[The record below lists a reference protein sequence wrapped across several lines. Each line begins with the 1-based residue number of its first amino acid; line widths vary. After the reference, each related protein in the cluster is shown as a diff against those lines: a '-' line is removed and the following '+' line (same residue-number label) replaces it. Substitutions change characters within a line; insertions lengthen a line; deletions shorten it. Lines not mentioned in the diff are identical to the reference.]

1 MSPDMT
7 ATPPWAAWPRQWT
20 LKQRSTATILLASCA
35 LVATLWLAAAGLA
48 YAPAPIGPN
57 AQAFADGMLV
67 TMQLTLLAGVSG
79 VLLGA
84 LAALGKL
91 SKVPPLRWLAAGY
104 IWIMRGTPLLV
115 QILFIYFALPSL
127 FPWLRLSDFASASIA
142 LSLNVGAYNAEAI
155 RAGLLSVPKGQAEAA
170 HSLGLGAWQT
180 LVDVTFPQA
189 FKVSLPPLVNNLV
202 ALLKD
207 SSLAY
212 AVGVVELTNVGNRVQ
227 SATFE
232 PVPILITTATLYLAM
247 TTLLTKISSGVEQ
260 RLDVERRQP

>member
-1 MSPDMT
+1 MSAEMT
-7 ATPPWAAWPRQWT
+7 APTTTAWPRQWT
-20 LKQRSTATILLASCA
+20 ARQRGTAGIVAAACALLLLLWLGASLLAH
-35 LVATLWLAAAGLA
+35 
-48 YAPAPIGPN
+48 APAPIGPN
-57 AQAFADGMLV
+57 ARSFADGMRV
-67 TMQLTLLAGVSG
+67 TMQLTLAAGLSG
-79 VLLGA
+79 VLLGV
-84 LAALGKL
+84 LAALAKL
-91 SKVPPLRWLAAGY
+91 SKSPPLRWLAGAY
-104 IWIMRGTPLLV
+104 VWIMRGTPLLV

-127 FPWLRLSDFASASIA
+127 LPWLRLSDFASACIA

-170 HSLGLGAWQT
+170 HSLGLGAWHT
-180 LVDVTFPQA
+180 LVDITFPQA

-232 PVPILITTATLYLAM
+232 PVPILVTTAALYLAM
-247 TTLLTKISSGVEQ
+247 TTLLTRISAGVEQ
-260 RLDVERRQP
+260 RMDVERRQP

>member
-1 MSPDMT
+1 MSTNVITTPSWASWPD
-7 ATPPWAAWPRQWT
+7 QWT
-20 LKQRSTATILLASCA
+20 IKQRSTATIALASA
-35 LVATLWLAAAGLA
+35 GLIVVLWLAASVLVH
-48 YAPAPIGPN
+48 APEPIGPN
-57 AQAFADGMLV
+57 ARAFADGMLV

-79 VLLGA
+79 VLLGV

-91 SKVPPLRWLAAGY
+91 SKFLPLRWLAGIY

-115 QILFIYFALPSL
+115 QILFVYFALPTL
-127 FPWLRLSDFASASIA
+127 FPWLRLSDFASACIA

-155 RAGLLSVPKGQAEAA
+155 RSGLLSVPKGQAEAA
-170 HSLGLGAWQT
+170 HALGLGPWQT
-180 LVDVTFPQA
+180 LWDVTFPQA

-232 PVPILITTATLYLAM
+232 PVPILITTATLYLVM
-247 TTLLTKISSGVEQ
+247 TTLLTQISAGVEQ
-260 RLDVERRQP
+260 RFDIERRQP

>member
-1 MSPDMT
+1 MSPGMT
-7 ATPPWAAWPRQWT
+7 ALPPSAAAPRNWT
-20 LKQRSTATILLASCA
+20 RQQRSTAAIVLASCA
-35 LVATLWLAAAGLA
+35 LVALLWLAASLLA
-48 YAPAPIGPN
+48 HAPAPIGPN
-57 AQAFADGMLV
+57 AQAFAGGLRV
-67 TMQLTLLAGVSG
+67 TMQLTLAAGLSG

-91 SKVPPLRWLAAGY
+91 SRIPPLRWLAAGY

-127 FPWLRLSDFASASIA
+127 LPWLRLSDFASASIA

-170 HSLGLGAWQT
+170 HSLGLGAWHT

-232 PVPILITTATLYLAM
+232 PVPILVTTATLYLVM
-247 TTLLTKISSGVEQ
+247 TTLLTKISTGVEQ
-260 RLDVERRQP
+260 RMDVERRQP